1 MRYISIENVNKP
13 ASVIGLG
20 TMIFAPEKK
29 DLSFSI
35 LDAFLAAGGTF
46 IDTAEIYGDPE
57 QYGYSE
63 TTIGMWLQQRGCR
76 EQVVLQS
83 KGCIPDTCQALH
95 GKGLSVSP
103 ACIHEAIA
111 GSLKRMGTD
120 YLDIW
125 LLHRDDPSVPVGP
138 LVEALNREL
147 ESGTIRAYGGSNWTT
162 ERIQEANDY
171 AKAHGLVGM
180 AASSPLFCLAT
191 PNEPFWPGTTYLD
204 QDAKS
209 WHEQSGLPVIAWSAL
224 GRGFIKY
231 GDPSDFSH
239 PDLVRTFYNSS
250 NFSRLNRLQELSAQ
264 LHVTPAAIALS
275 YVTSQSF
282 PGIALTGPGS
292 ADHVL
297 DCAAAGDLLLT
308 PEQLRYLEG
317 QA

>member
-1 MRYISIENVNKP
+1 MRYIAIQNINKP
-13 ASVIGLG
+13 VSVIGLG
-20 TMIFAPEKK
+20 TMIFSPEKR

-63 TTIGMWLQQRGCR
+63 TTIGLWLQQRGCR
-76 EQVVLQS
+76 EQVILQS

-95 GKGLSVSP
+95 GKGLAVTP
-103 ACIHEAIA
+103 EYIHQAIL
-111 GSLKRMGTD
+111 GSLRRLGTE

-147 ESGTIRAYGGSNWTT
+147 EAGTIRAYGGSNWTT
-162 ERIQEANDY
+162 ERIQEANAY
-171 AKAHGLVGM
+171 AEEHGLVGM

-191 PNEPFWPGTTYLD
+191 PNEPFWPTTTYLD
-204 QDAKS
+204 KNS
-209 WHEQSGLPVIAWSAL
+209 KLWHEQSGLPVIAWSAL

-231 GDPSDFSH
+231 GDPADLSR
-239 PDLVRTFYNSS
+239 PDLVRTFYNSD
-250 NFSRLNRLQELSAQ
+250 NFSRLRRARELADRLN
-264 LHVTPAAIALS
+264 VTPAAIALS

-282 PGIALTGPGS
+282 PGIALTGPS
-292 ADHVL
+292 SPEHVL
-297 DCAAAGDLLLT
+297 DCTAAGDLLLT
-308 PEQLRYLEG
+308 SEELRYLGG
-317 QA
+317 Q

>member
-1 MRYISIENVNKP
+1 MRDIAIQNINKP

-20 TMIFAPEKK
+20 TMIFSPEKR

-63 TTIGMWLQQRGCR
+63 TTIGLWLQQRGCR
-76 EQVVLQS
+76 EQVILQS

-95 GKGLSVSP
+95 GKCLAVTP
-103 ACIHEAIA
+103 EYIHQAIL
-111 GSLKRMGTD
+111 GSLRRLGTG

-147 ESGTIRAYGGSNWTT
+147 EAGTIRAYGGSNWTT
-162 ERIQEANDY
+162 ERIQEANAY
-171 AKAHGLVGM
+171 AEEHGLVGM

-191 PNEPFWPGTTYLD
+191 PNEPFWPTTTYLD
-204 QDAKS
+204 KNS
-209 WHEQSGLPVIAWSAL
+209 KLWHEQSGLPVIAWSAL

-231 GDPSDFSH
+231 GDPDDLSR
-239 PDLVRTFYNSS
+239 PDLVRTFYNSD
-250 NFSRLNRLQELSAQ
+250 NFSRLRRARELADRLN
-264 LHVTPAAIALS
+264 VTPAAIALS

-282 PGIALTGPGS
+282 PGIALTGPS
-292 ADHVL
+292 SPEHVF
-297 DCAAAGDLLLT
+297 DCTAAGDLLLT
-308 PEQLRYLEG
+308 SEELRYLEG
-317 QA
+317 Q